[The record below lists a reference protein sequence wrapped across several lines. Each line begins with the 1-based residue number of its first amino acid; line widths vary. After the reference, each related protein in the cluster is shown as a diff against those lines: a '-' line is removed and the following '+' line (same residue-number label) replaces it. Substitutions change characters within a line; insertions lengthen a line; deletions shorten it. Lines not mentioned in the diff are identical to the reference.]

1 MMGVSI
7 LQAESVPVLADV
19 VKEYITYDDLDALC
33 AVFHVEPPRDGLLV
47 NYIALARMLVFESD
61 NGNNLRLLRSLLSTT
76 KTRCMDRVAQT
87 SFERREYHQEQL
99 ERITEIENEIAQ
111 SGAPTEITVVESR
124 PFVAKSELRQTLA
137 TAKTEVLVVDNYVGL
152 STLDCLVDVRYQVR
166 ILTGAHRQAIEPG
179 FDRALADFQAEGRI
193 VEVRQHPR
201 LHDRHI
207 AFGGRCWLLGSS
219 IKDAGRKAFN
229 MIEVN
234 DSRDA
239 VLADIEQK
247 WTEGTPYKP

>member
-7 LQAESVPVLADV
+7 LQAESIPVLADV
-19 VKEYITYDDLDALC
+19 VKEYIIYDDLDALC
-33 AVFHVEPPRDGLLV
+33 AVFEVEPPRDGLLV
-47 NYIALARMLVFESD
+47 NYIALARMLVFEPEK
-61 NGNNLRLLRSLLSTT
+61 GNNLRLLRSLLSTT

-87 SFERREYHQEQL
+87 TFERREYHQEQL
-99 ERITEIENEIAQ
+99 ERITEIENEISQ
-111 SGAPTEITVVESR
+111 SGAPTEIAVAESH
-124 PFVAKSELRQTLA
+124 PFIAKSELRQTMA
-137 TAKTEVLVVDNYVGL
+137 TAGAGVLVVDNYVGPG
-152 STLDCLVDVRYQVR
+152 TLDCLVDVRYPVR
-166 ILTGAHRQAIEPG
+166 ILTGAHREAIGPG
-179 FDRALADFQAEGRI
+179 FDRALVDFQGEGRV

-234 DSRDA
+234 DSKSA
-239 VLADIEQK
+239 VLADIEEK